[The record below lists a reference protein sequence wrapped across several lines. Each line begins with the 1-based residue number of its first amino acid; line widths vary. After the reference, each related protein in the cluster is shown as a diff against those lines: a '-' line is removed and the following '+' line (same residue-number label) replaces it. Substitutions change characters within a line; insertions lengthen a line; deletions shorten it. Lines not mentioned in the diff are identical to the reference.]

1 MSWPATATL
10 LCFAVPLY
18 VYVGYP
24 LLLWCVARM
33 KPEDADTE
41 TADPDNLPSVTLIIS
56 CYNEAAVIADKLR
69 NTLALDYPAD
79 RLSVLVV
86 SDGSDDGT
94 DDIVRSFRDERLRLI
109 RQEGRLGKTMGLNL
123 AMQQVDSDI
132 TVFSD
137 ANALYD
143 PAAIRE
149 LVRGF
154 SDPRVGYVV
163 GAALYTDADSGASA
177 RNEGFYWRY
186 ELAIKKLE
194 SRVSSVVG
202 GDGAIYAIR
211 TRLWQP
217 LDARDINDFVNPLQ
231 IVAQGYRGRFI
242 PAARCYEETAGEF
255 SREAARKERIVNRSI
270 RGLFRVREVMNPMRT
285 GLFAWQVV
293 SHKLLRWLIP
303 CFLALGLAG
312 SAWLAA
318 TGHTLFT
325 AVALLGAL
333 ILGVALAGQMATDK
347 NALPFWISFPCYFVV
362 VNFYSVRGVLRALMG
377 QTQVTWA
384 SARVDRSHAGAEAE
398 GRDPVLLVTVA
409 AMVILLVSVGVGY
422 AG

>member
-1 MSWPATATL
+1 MSWPVAVTL

-33 KPEDADTE
+33 KPEAADTE
-41 TADPDNLPSVTLIIS
+41 TTGPDNLPSVTLIIS
-56 CYNEAAVIADKLR
+56 CYNEAAVIAEKLR

-94 DDIVRSFRDERLRLI
+94 DEIVRGFCNARLRLI

-137 ANALYD
+137 ANALYA

-154 SDPRVGYVV
+154 SDPEVGYVV

-186 ELAIKKLE
+186 ELAIKMLE

-217 LDARDINDFVNPLQ
+217 LDPKDINDFVNPLQ
-231 IVAQGYRGRFI
+231 IVAQGYRGRFA

-255 SREAARKERIVNRSI
+255 SREVARKERIVNRSI
-270 RGLFRVREVMNPMRT
+270 RGLFRVRQVMNPLRT
-285 GLFAWQVV
+285 GLFAWQVI

-318 TGHTLFT
+318 GGNRFFMVT
-325 AVALLGAL
+325 ALLGSLVLAL
-333 ILGVALAGQMATDK
+333 ALAGQLARDK

-362 VNFYSVRGVLRALMG
+362 VNFYSVKGVLRALMG
-377 QTQVTWA
+377 QTQVIWA
-384 SARVDRSHAGAEAE
+384 SARTDEHRTGAEAR
-398 GRDPVLLVTVA
+398 GSDPALLATVA
-409 AMVILLVSVGVGY
+409 AMVILLVSVGIGYVG
-422 AG
+422 